1 MEDKIKEIV
10 ISVLEL
16 AEDDAKQIEEDTD
29 LLEYGLDSMTCVG
42 VVVSLEEEF
51 GITVDEEDLL
61 VENMSTISKIKE
73 LVEKKNSSCP
83 ELAFCSLAG
92 TLNGRNEP
100 FFVGRLESAYY
111 RILAAFLAPVVKADV
126 LR

>member
-1 MEDKIKEIV
+1 MWGADKNPLQAVKDGV
-10 ISVLEL
+10 
-16 AEDDAKQIEEDTD
+16 AKQIEEDTD

-73 LVEKKNSSCP
+73 LVEKY
-83 ELAFCSLAG
+83 E
-92 TLNGRNEP
+92 
-100 FFVGRLESAYY
+100 
-111 RILAAFLAPVVKADV
+111 D
-126 LR
+126 

>member
-73 LVEKKNSSCP
+73 LVEKY
-83 ELAFCSLAG
+83 E
-92 TLNGRNEP
+92 
-100 FFVGRLESAYY
+100 
-111 RILAAFLAPVVKADV
+111 D
-126 LR
+126 